1 MQELRTTTGQRIR
14 IAYDPSRN
22 VLTFHEVDWCA
33 DALRSTGAPVKSHSV
48 RPLGGT
54 SVVAFATRRARPRS
68 RAA

>member
-22 VLTFHEVDWCA
+22 ALTFSEDDWCPDPFRA
-33 DALRSTGAPVKSHSV
+33 GAPKSHAT
-48 RPLGGT
+48 RPLGGAT
-54 SVVAFATRRARPRS
+54 VVTLPPRRARPRT

>member
-22 VLTFHEVDWCA
+22 QLTFHEDDWCA
-33 DALRSTGAPVKSHSV
+33 DPLKSTGAPVKSSIV
-48 RPLGGT
+48 RPLSGPT
-54 SVVAFATRRARPRS
+54 VVALRTRCARPRT